1 MIFPTSPRFTPSGWK
16 VSRERRDEQS
26 REDILALT
34 MIKVRSWMDI
44 GMQMMVV
51 VGSIGRHR
59 SQTNTT
65 IYCGTVRPPSPREN
79 MFGPLGISIAPYVR
93 SSRSLYK
100 WVKPIAS
107 WYANLAGYRKMG
119 LRYDDLRTIFQSL
132 APLPASLTVCTQ
144 LLKNAQMSNG

>member
-1 MIFPTSPRFTPSGWK
+1 MSNHCT
-16 VSRERRDEQS
+16 V
-26 REDILALT
+26 ILALT
-34 MIKVRSWMDI
+34 MIKVRSWIDI
-44 GMQMMVV
+44 AMMMMV

-65 IYCGTVRPPSPREN
+65 IYLRNRSANTVSARED

-107 WYANLAGYRKMG
+107 WYANLAGYRQMG
-119 LRYDDLRTIFQSL
+119 LRYDDLRTVYSESCTS
-132 APLPASLTVCTQ
+132 ASTSDRLHTVVEERPDVQ
-144 LLKNAQMSNG
+144 RVNALLIV